1 MVAVVLWAL
10 QQEGLDITMVL
21 QVVVDARTVG
31 HKHQAVTQGLIQAVE
46 AEVALIIILTTK
58 EAMVVRGS
66 QL

>member
-1 MVAVVLWAL
+1 MVLWEL
-10 QQEGLDITMVL
+10 RQEGLDITMVL

-31 HKHQAVTQGLIQAVE
+31 HKHQAVTQGLTQAVVV
-46 AEVALIIILTTK
+46 AVALIIILTTK